1 MDTTLAAR
9 EELEA
14 ALGHRFREAAWLER
28 ALTHSSRRQDVREK
42 AAEDN
47 EKLELLGDTIL
58 GLAITEQLL
67 AAFPDWTVGRL
78 TQARAQL
85 VNARSLQA
93 AANRLQ
99 LGRFLLVGSAGEK
112 EGIREQRDPLAD
124 AYEAL
129 IGAIYCD
136 AGLAAA
142 ADFVRRTLLDEAL
155 REQAD
160 SLGDPD
166 HKSALMLWLQS
177 RGQRLPEYSVVNET
191 GPDHRKRFVVEVRID
206 GRPFAEGD
214 GSSKKEA
221 EQVAA
226 RLALA
231 RLRDSSDAR
240 ERA

>member
-1 MDTTLAAR
+1 MHTTLAAR
-9 EELEA
+9 EELQA
-14 ALGHRFREAAWLER
+14 VLGHRFHNADWLER
-28 ALTHSSRRQDVREK
+28 ALTHSSRRQDSKEI

-58 GLAITEQLL
+58 GLAVTEQLL
-67 AAFPDWTVGRL
+67 AAFPDWTVGRI

-99 LGRFLLVGSAGEK
+99 LGRFLLVGSSGEK

-155 REQAD
+155 REQAA
-160 SLGDPD
+160 SLGEPD

-177 RGQRLPEYSVVNET
+177 RGRRLPEYSVVSES

-206 GRPFAEGD
+206 GRALAEGA

-221 EQVAA
+221 EQLAA
-226 RLALA
+226 AAALA
-231 RLRDSSDAR
+231 RLRDSSEPGRPA
-240 ERA
+240 

>member
-14 ALGHRFREAAWLER
+14 ALGHRFRNADWLER
-28 ALTHSSRRQDVREK
+28 ALTHSSRRQDTKEN

-58 GLAITEQLL
+58 GLAVTEQLL

-85 VNARSLQA
+85 VNARSLQS
-93 AANRLQ
+93 AANRLR
-99 LGRFLLVGSAGEK
+99 LGRFLLVGAAGEK
-112 EGIREQRDPLAD
+112 EGIRELRDPLAD

-142 ADFVRRTLLDEAL
+142 AGFVRRTLLDEAL

-160 SLGDPD
+160 SLGEPD

-177 RGQRLPEYSVVNET
+177 RGRRLPEYFVVSES
-191 GPDHRKRFVVEVRID
+191 GPDHRKRFAIEVRIE
-206 GRPFAEGD
+206 GRALAKGE

-221 EQVAA
+221 EQIAA
-226 RLALA
+226 SVALA
-231 RLRDSSDAR
+231 RLRDSSEAG
-240 ERA
+240 

>member
-9 EELEA
+9 GELEA
-14 ALGHRFREAAWLER
+14 ALGHRFHNADWLER
-28 ALTHSSRRQDVREK
+28 ALTHSSRRQDSKES

-58 GLAITEQLL
+58 GLAVTEQLL
-67 AAFPDWTVGRL
+67 AAFPDWTVGKL

-142 ADFVRRTLLDEAL
+142 ADFIRRTLLDDAL
-155 REQAD
+155 KVQPS

-166 HKSALMLWLQS
+166 HKSALMLWMQA
-177 RGQRLPEYSVVNET
+177 RGRRLPEYIVISET
-191 GPDHRKRFVVEVRID
+191 GPEHRKRFAVEVRID
-206 GRPFAEGD
+206 GRAMAQGE

-221 EQVAA
+221 EQIAA
-226 RLALA
+226 SLALT
-231 RLRDSSDAR
+231 RLRESA
-240 ERA
+240 ETK

>member
-1 MDTTLAAR
+1 MHTIAATR
-9 EELEA
+9 EELQA
-14 ALGHRFREAAWLER
+14 ALGHRFHNADWLER
-28 ALTHSSRRQDVREK
+28 ALTHSSRRQDSKEA

-58 GLAITEQLL
+58 GLAVTEQLL
-67 AAFPDWTVGRL
+67 AAFPGWTVGRL

-142 ADFVRRTLLDEAL
+142 ADFVRRTLLDDAL

-160 SLGDPD
+160 SLGEPD

-177 RGQRLPEYSVVNET
+177 RGRRPPEYFVVSES
-191 GPDHRKRFVVEVRID
+191 GPDHRKRFAVEVRVE
-206 GRPFAEGD
+206 GRALAGGD

-221 EQVAA
+221 EQIAA

-231 RLRDSSDAR
+231 RLRDSSEAR
-240 ERA
+240 

>member
-1 MDTTLAAR
+1 MHTSLAAR

-14 ALGHRFREAAWLER
+14 ALGHRFRNADWLER
-28 ALTHSSRRQDVREK
+28 ALTHSSRRQDFKENP
-42 AAEDN
+42 AEDN

-58 GLAITEQLL
+58 GLAVTEQLL

-129 IGAIYCD
+129 IGAIYSD
-136 AGLAAA
+136 AGLTAA
-142 ADFVRRTLLDEAL
+142 ADFVRRTLLNDAV
-155 REQAD
+155 RELAD
-160 SLGDPD
+160 SLGEPD
-166 HKSALMLWLQS
+166 HKSALLLWLQS
-177 RGQRLPEYSVVNET
+177 RGRHLPDYCVVKES
-191 GPDHRKRFVVEVRID
+191 GPDHRKRFAVEVRID
-206 GRPFAEGD
+206 GRALAEGE

-226 RLALA
+226 SAALA
-231 RLRDSSDAR
+231 RLRDSSGAV
-240 ERA
+240 

>member
-1 MDTTLAAR
+1 MHTIAAAR

-14 ALGHRFREAAWLER
+14 ALGHRFQDARWLER
-28 ALTHSSRRQDVREK
+28 ALTHSSRRQDLKED

-58 GLAITEQLL
+58 GLAVTQQLL
-67 AAFPDWTVGRL
+67 VVFPDWTVGRL

-112 EGIREQRDPLAD
+112 EGIREQREPLAD

-129 IGAIYCD
+129 IGAIYFD

-142 ADFVRRTLLDEAL
+142 ANFVRRTLFDQVL

-160 SLGDPD
+160 SLGAPD
-166 HKSALMLWLQS
+166 HKSALMVWLQA
-177 RGQRLPEYSVVNET
+177 RGRRQPEYAVVSEL
-191 GPDHRKRFVVEVRID
+191 GPDHRKRFLVEVRIE
-206 GRPFAEGD
+206 GRAVAQGE

-221 EQVAA
+221 EQIAA

-231 RLRDSSDAR
+231 GLCDAP
-240 ERA
+240 EAK

>member
-1 MDTTLAAR
+1 MHTTLAAR
-9 EELEA
+9 VQLEA
-14 ALGHRFREAAWLER
+14 AMGHRFHNADWLER
-28 ALTHSSRRQDVREK
+28 ALTHSSRRQDVKEA

-58 GLAITEQLL
+58 GLAITEQLI
-67 AAFPDWTVGRL
+67 AAFPGWTVGRL

-93 AANRLQ
+93 AANRIQ

-142 ADFVRRTLLDEAL
+142 ANFVRRTLLDDAL
-155 REQAD
+155 REQAA
-160 SLGDPD
+160 SLGEPD
-166 HKSALMLWLQS
+166 HKSALMLWLQA
-177 RGQRLPEYSVVNET
+177 RNRRLPEYFVVSAA
-191 GPDHRKRFVVEVRID
+191 GPEHRKRFAVEVRID
-206 GRPFAEGD
+206 GRAIAQGE

-221 EQVAA
+221 EQIAA
-226 RLALA
+226 SLALA
-231 RLRDSSDAR
+231 SLRDSAEAR
-240 ERA
+240 

>member
-1 MDTTLAAR
+1 MHTTLAAR

-14 ALGHRFREAAWLER
+14 ALGHRFHNAEWLER
-28 ALTHSSRRQDVREK
+28 ALTHSSRRQDLKESIS
-42 AAEDN
+42 EDN

-129 IGAIYCD
+129 IGAIYYD

-142 ADFVRRTLLDEAL
+142 ADFVRRTLLDGAL

-160 SLGDPD
+160 SLGEPD

-177 RGQRLPEYSVVNET
+177 RGRRLPDYCVASES

-206 GRPFAEGD
+206 GRAVAEGQ

-221 EQVAA
+221 EQIAA
-226 RLALA
+226 RAALA
-231 RLRDSSDAR
+231 RLRDSA
-240 ERA
+240 EAK

>member
-9 EELEA
+9 VELEVV
-14 ALGHRFREAAWLER
+14 LGHRFRNSDWLAR
-28 ALTHSSRRQDVREK
+28 ALTHSSRRQDVKEA

-58 GLAITEQLL
+58 GLAVTEQLL
-67 AAFPDWTVGRL
+67 AAFPGWTVGRL

-93 AANRLQ
+93 AANRIH

-112 EGIREQRDPLAD
+112 EGIREQREPLAD

-136 AGLAAA
+136 AGLSAA
-142 ADFVRRTLLDEAL
+142 ADFIRRTLLDDAF

-166 HKSALMLWLQS
+166 HKSALMLWLQA
-177 RGQRLPEYSVVNET
+177 RGRRLPEYSVVSES
-191 GPDHRKRFVVEVRID
+191 GPDHRKRFAVEVRIE
-206 GRPFAEGD
+206 GRAVAEGE

-221 EQVAA
+221 EQIAA
-226 RLALA
+226 SLALA
-231 RLRDSSDAR
+231 RVRDSA
-240 ERA
+240 EVK